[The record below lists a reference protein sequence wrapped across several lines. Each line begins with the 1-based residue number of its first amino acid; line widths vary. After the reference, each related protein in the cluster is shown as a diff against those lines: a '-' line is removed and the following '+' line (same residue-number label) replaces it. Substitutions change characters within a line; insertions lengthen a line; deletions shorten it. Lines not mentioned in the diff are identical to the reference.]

1 MKAREPQVAYLSER
15 TIEIVRNQE
24 GQSTVCVFP
33 YPRNDEEPLSNLA
46 LLMTLRR
53 LKSIG

>member
-33 YPRNDEEPLSNLA
+33 NPRNDEEPLSNLA